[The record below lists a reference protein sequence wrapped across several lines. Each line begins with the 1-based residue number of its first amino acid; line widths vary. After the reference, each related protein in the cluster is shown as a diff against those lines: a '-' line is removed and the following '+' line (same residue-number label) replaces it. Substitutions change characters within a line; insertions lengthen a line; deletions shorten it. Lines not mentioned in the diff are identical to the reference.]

1 MDPHPLKKPLQKMQV
16 ERYEK
21 ALIASLG
28 SELQPLEMP
37 GVALFTLV
45 VGLMLTTFIGSTSHK
60 NCLHKISQMY
70 SNQANMLTRRQA
82 IPK

>member
-1 MDPHPLKKPLQKMQV
+1 V

-21 ALIASLG
+21 ALIESLG

-45 VGLMLTTFIGSTSHK
+45 VGLLLTTFIGKLLQRNPSRETVP
-60 NCLHKISQMY
+60 
-70 SNQANMLTRRQA
+70 LT
-82 IPK
+82 KENVYCNS